1 MQADDAL
8 GTGHAGGDLA
18 HEQRGGVGGE
28 HRVGCHDAGE
38 RAEERPLDREV
49 LRRRLDHDSAGREIL
64 EHGAPLDA
72 VDALPRRRVGIVQH
86 HAQARVARRGGDPGA
101 HRPGAGDPERRPVEV
116 HGRGGYARAVPVAIE
131 LFSLVM
137 IAIFVG
143 FLGGILLLG
152 FYSPR
157 SGADVLNWRPT
168 RSPEAESQNELD
180 DVAQMLEAS
189 NAMRRRRGAAERTE
203 DDIAAAV
210 DADRRE
216 LGQRAR
222 DYGEPDA

>member
-1 MQADDAL
+1 M
-8 GTGHAGGDLA
+8 
-18 HEQRGGVGGE
+18 
-28 HRVGCHDAGE
+28 
-38 RAEERPLDREV
+38 
-49 LRRRLDHDSAGREIL
+49 
-64 EHGAPLDA
+64 
-72 VDALPRRRVGIVQH
+72 
-86 HAQARVARRGGDPGA
+86 
-101 HRPGAGDPERRPVEV
+101 
-116 HGRGGYARAVPVAIE
+116 PVAIE

-137 IAIFVG
+137 IAIVVG

-168 RSPEAESQNELD
+168 RSPEAESQNQLD

-189 NAMRRRRGAAERTE
+189 NAMRRRRGAAERTQ

-222 DYGEPDA
+222 DYGEPDR